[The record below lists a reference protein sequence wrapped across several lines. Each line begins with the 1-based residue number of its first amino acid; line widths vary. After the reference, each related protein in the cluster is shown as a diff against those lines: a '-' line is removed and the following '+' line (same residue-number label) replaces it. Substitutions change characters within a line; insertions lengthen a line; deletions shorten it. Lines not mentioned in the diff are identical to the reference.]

1 MRRLLNFLHK
11 PWPFAVI
18 GAGNILFGI
27 VQDNPFSML
36 VGMFGIVLAI
46 TTYEENI

>member
-1 MRRLLNFLHK
+1 MVKFLNFVHK
-11 PWPFAVI
+11 PWPFAVL

-27 VQDNPFSML
+27 AQDNPFSML
-36 VGMFGIVLAI
+36 VGMFGIFLAI